1 MYRRIK
7 DKVKRV
13 QLNKKSILDMIKS
26 IPCSYSFGFKA
37 TDRKNK
43 LRVYQTLGENKSQ
56 ADNIKK
62 PNVRIYSKHRIKS
75 YRS

>member
-1 MYRRIK
+1 MYRRVKDTIK
-7 DKVKRV
+7 KIRP
-13 QLNKKSILDMIKS
+13 NKKPVLDMMKSIL
-26 IPCSYSFGFKA
+26 YSHPFGFKA